1 MTPAAVLAV
10 RGQRRGRDRTRPRM
24 LQRLIR
30 RRRRRRRRPR
40 WWCAT
45 RRTRCAT
52 RRTRCATRRTRVI
65 RRSSSVSGQGRPPPT
80 APRRLTS
87 LHGRLFWTARSTHAL
102 GRRSAREKRETRSAP
117 QAILRAATQLEAG
130 RGGAGRTLARDG
142 PAAAD
147 GNRWRLEDGRGY
159 WEIYTWTRANL

>member
-1 MTPAAVLAV
+1 MLAV
-10 RGQRRGRDRTRPRM
+10 RGQRRGRDRTGPRILPIHGLM
-24 LQRLIR
+24 R
-30 RRRRRRRRPR
+30 RRRRRRRRR

-45 RRTRCAT
+45 RH
-52 RRTRCATRRTRVI
+52 TRCATRRTRVS

-130 RGGAGRTLARDG
+130 RGGVGRTLARDG